1 MNDTA
6 ATHTAAHHTEPT
18 THPAPAPAAE
28 PVIAE
33 VRLTPIL
40 IADPPLL
47 NTQGVHQPYT
57 PRLIVEIVTRD
68 GVVGLG
74 ETYGDTKYLE
84 LARPLADR
92 LVGHRVSDLNALSA
106 LAEGVDVDASRVDAS
121 VDVGGLRGVQTA
133 DKLRLSVVSA
143 FEVACLDALGRSL
156 GLPVHALL
164 GGKLR
169 DRVEYS
175 AYLFY
180 KWAAHPAGVPAETDD
195 WGAALDPAGIVEQA
209 RKFADRYGFGSFKLK
224 GGVFPPD
231 QEVAAIRALA
241 QAFPGKPLR
250 LDPNGAWSVETSLEV
265 ASELGDV
272 LEYLEDP
279 ALGTDAMARVAA
291 GTGVPLA
298 TNMCVTTFAEIKEA
312 FTRGAVQVVLSD
324 HHYWGGLRNTRD
336 LAAICRTFGV
346 GVSMHSNTHLGI
358 SLAAM
363 TQVAATVPNLHHACD
378 SHYPWQSEDVLTERI
393 VFEDGAVHVT
403 DTPGLGVELD
413 RDRLAALHRRW
424 LEDDGGLRERDDAA
438 AMRVAEPG
446 WKTPSVPR
454 W

>member
-1 MNDTA
+1 MNLTITD
-6 ATHTAAHHTEPT
+6 
-18 THPAPAPAAE
+18 
-28 PVIAE
+28 

-40 IADPPLL
+40 VADPPLL

-57 PRLIVEIVTRD
+57 PRLIVEVVTAD
-68 GVVGLG
+68 GITGVG

-84 LARPLADR
+84 LARPFAEKLKGR
-92 LVGHRVSDLNALSA
+92 QVSDLNGLFVIADEVSVDSA
-106 LAEGVDVDASRVDAS
+106 RVQNQ

-133 DKLRLSVVSA
+133 DKLRLSVVSG
-143 FEVACLDALGRSL
+143 FEVACLDALGKAL

-164 GGKLR
+164 GGKVR
-169 DRVEYS
+169 DAVEYS

-180 KWAAHPAGVPAETDD
+180 RWADHPEGVACEKDD
-195 WGAALDPAGIVEQA
+195 WGAALDPAGVVEQA
-209 RKFADRYGFGSFKLK
+209 RLFKERYGFTSFKLK

-231 QEVAAIRALA
+231 EEIAAVRALA
-241 QAFPGKPLR
+241 EAFPGHPLR
-250 LDPNGAWSVETSLEV
+250 LDPNGAWSVETSLKV
-265 ASELGDV
+265 AEEIGDV

-279 ALGTDAMARVAA
+279 ALGTAAMAEVSAA
-291 GTGVPLA
+291 TGVPLA

-312 FTRGAVQVVLSD
+312 FARDAVQVVLSD
-324 HHYWGGLRNTRD
+324 HHYWGGLRNTQQ
-336 LAAICRTFGV
+336 LAAVCRTFGV

-378 SHYPWQSEDVLTERI
+378 SHYPWQSEDVLSARLS
-393 VFEDGAVHVT
+393 FDGGKVVVSDA
-403 DTPGLGVELD
+403 PGLGVELD
-413 RDRLAALHRRW
+413 RAKLGFLHQRW
-424 LEDDGGLRERDDAA
+424 LDDDGALRERDDAA

-446 WKTPSVPR
+446 WVTPSVPR